1 MHFCFRPLWE
11 DEMFA
16 RKGGQSV
23 ALMNRNSSFKG
34 FQHATLEPDGTETA
48 ADSREASVSRAA
60 TGTGRNTSVC
70 PLSVPAPPG
79 VLNRSCV
86 FPVRMNVEFS

>member
-34 FQHATLEPDGTETA
+34 FQHATLEPDGTHGGRLKGGQRLQ
-48 ADSREASVSRAA
+48 SRNRHREEYRYRCVSLE
-60 TGTGRNTSVC
+60 C
-70 PLSVPAPPG
+70 PGSPRCFEPFLCV
-79 VLNRSCV
+79 SCAY
-86 FPVRMNVEFS
+86 EC

>member
-1 MHFCFRPLWE
+1 MHFCFRPLCE

-34 FQHATLEPDGTETA
+34 FQHATLEPDGTHGGRLKGGQRLQ
-48 ADSREASVSRAA
+48 SRNRHREEYQCVSLE
-60 TGTGRNTSVC
+60 C
-70 PLSVPAPPG
+70 PAPPG

-86 FPVRMNVEFS
+86 FPVYE